1 MAAAGNRIILDLSGT
16 IATGGTAQALVASN
30 QNRKGYSVMNLSS
43 GNLFVNDVGG
53 TAVSSTTG
61 ASITIPPGSLYES
74 PPNQIPIQAIS
85 IIGATTS
92 QAFAA
97 REW

>member
-1 MAAAGNRIILDLSGT
+1 MAASGSRILSDGSST
-16 IATGGTAQALVASN
+16 IATGGTAQALFARN
-30 QNRKGYSVMNLSS
+30 ELRTGYSVYNASA

-53 TAVSSTTG
+53 TAVTSGGSSF
-61 ASITIPPGSLYES
+61 TIAPGVLYES
-74 PPNQIPIQAIS
+74 PPGARPIQAIS

-92 QAFAA
+92 QAFVA